1 MPQKWENDYRPYL
14 DFVAWDIVYE
24 WKKEECMTNYILIVT
39 VIILLCLFLNKL
51 SSKIGIPVLLAFIIL
66 GMLFGTDGLLKIS
79 FDNYRI
85 AEEICTVS
93 LIFIM
98 FYGGFGTNWKQ
109 AKPVAGKAVLLS
121 TVGVLLTAVT
131 TGFFCYGV
139 LHFRFWESML
149 IGAVLSST
157 DAASVFS
164 ILRSRQL
171 NLKDNTASMLEME
184 SGSNDPCSYMLTV
197 IILAVMKGGFTGGS
211 LLRLIVLQLVF
222 GILIGV
228 IVAAFGAWVL
238 SQMKNTGDGVDTIF
252 VFSMALLAYAG
263 AAVLGGN
270 GYLSTYLAGLIL
282 GNRPLH
288 NKKLLV
294 HFFDGLTGLMQ
305 MLIFFLLGLLAFPS
319 ALPGI
324 IPVAFAIALFLTF
337 VARPVSVFAI
347 LTLFRCPVRQQLLV
361 AWSGLRGAASI
372 VFAILATVDPA
383 YTKNDLFHIVIF
395 IVLFSISIQG
405 SLLGF
410 MARRLDMI
418 DDRNNVMKTFSD
430 YSEEVPVEFVK
441 IAVKKNHPWSGKK
454 IRDIVSLPDLLLV
467 LILRGEERI
476 VPNGDT
482 VIREGDRIVLSA
494 LSPEEHLGLYLSEIS
509 IDKESP
515 WIGLPLSRVKL
526 EEGSL
531 VLVLMREDQ
540 VKIPNGN
547 TVIRENDILVVSQ
560 V

>member
-1 MPQKWENDYRPYL
+1 
-14 DFVAWDIVYE
+14 
-24 WKKEECMTNYILIVT
+24 MTNYILIVT

-109 AKPVAGKAVLLS
+109 AKTVAGKAVLLS

-228 IVAAFGAWVL
+228 IVASFGAWVL

-288 NKKLLV
+288 NKKSLV

-347 LTLFRCPVRQQLLV
+347 LTPFRCPVRQQLLV

-509 IDKESP
+509 IDKENP

>member
-1 MPQKWENDYRPYL
+1 
-14 DFVAWDIVYE
+14 
-24 WKKEECMTNYILIVT
+24 MTNYILIVT

-288 NKKLLV
+288 NKKSLV

-324 IPVAFAIALFLTF
+324 IPVAFAIALFLTL

-347 LTLFRCPVRQQLLV
+347 LTPFRCPVRQQLLV

-410 MARRLDMI
+410 MACRLDMI

>member
-1 MPQKWENDYRPYL
+1 
-14 DFVAWDIVYE
+14 
-24 WKKEECMTNYILIVT
+24 MTNYILIVT

-228 IVAAFGAWVL
+228 IVASFGAWVL

-288 NKKLLV
+288 NKKSLV

>member
-1 MPQKWENDYRPYL
+1 
-14 DFVAWDIVYE
+14 
-24 WKKEECMTNYILIVT
+24 MTNYILIVT
-39 VIILLCLFLNKL
+39 VVILLCLFLNKL
-51 SSKIGIPVLLAFIIL
+51 SSRLGIPVLLAFILL

-121 TVGVLLTAVT
+121 TLGVLLTAVA
-131 TGFFCYGV
+131 TGLFCYGV

-164 ILRSRQL
+164 ILRSKQL

-184 SGSNDPCSYMLTV
+184 SGSNGASV
-197 IILAVMKGGFTGGS
+197 
-211 LLRLIVLQLVF
+211 VLQLVF
-222 GILIGV
+222 GVVVGV

-238 SQMKNTGDGVDTIF
+238 SQMKNISDGVDTIF

-288 NKKLLV
+288 NKRSLV

-347 LTLFRCPVRQQLLV
+347 LTPFRCSVHQQLLV

-405 SLLGF
+405 SLLGI
-410 MARRLDMI
+410 MARKLDMI

-441 IAVKKNHPWSGKK
+441 IVIKKDHPWAGRMIK
-454 IRDIVSLPDLLLV
+454 DVTSLPDLLLV
-467 LILRGEERI
+467 LILRGEDCAKGGYRD
-476 VPNGDT
+476 PG
-482 VIREGDRIVLSA
+482 RGSDR
-494 LSPEEHLGLYLSEIS
+494 
-509 IDKESP
+509 
-515 WIGLPLSRVKL
+515 
-526 EEGSL
+526 
-531 VLVLMREDQ
+531 
-540 VKIPNGN
+540 
-547 TVIRENDILVVSQ
+547 T
-560 V
+560 

>member
-1 MPQKWENDYRPYL
+1 
-14 DFVAWDIVYE
+14 
-24 WKKEECMTNYILIVT
+24 MTNYILIVT

-164 ILRSRQL
+164 ILRSKQL

-184 SGSNDPCSYMLTV
+184 SGSNDPCSYMRTV

-288 NKKLLV
+288 NKKSLV

-347 LTLFRCPVRQQLLV
+347 LTPFRCPVRQQLLV

-410 MARRLDMI
+410 IARRLDMI

-547 TVIRENDILVVSQ
+547 TVICENDILVVSQ

>member
-1 MPQKWENDYRPYL
+1 
-14 DFVAWDIVYE
+14 
-24 WKKEECMTNYILIVT
+24 MTNYILIVT

-288 NKKLLV
+288 NKKSLV

-410 MARRLDMI
+410 MARRLNMI

-547 TVIRENDILVVSQ
+547 TVIHENDILVVSQ

>member
-1 MPQKWENDYRPYL
+1 
-14 DFVAWDIVYE
+14 
-24 WKKEECMTNYILIVT
+24 MTNYILIVT
-39 VIILLCLFLNKL
+39 VVILLCLFLNKL
-51 SSKIGIPVLLAFIIL
+51 SSRLGIPVLLAFILL

-121 TVGVLLTAVT
+121 TLGVLLTAVA
-131 TGFFCYGV
+131 TGLFCYGV

-164 ILRSRQL
+164 ILRSKQL

-211 LLRLIVLQLVF
+211 LVRLVVLQLVF
-222 GILIGV
+222 GVVVGV

-238 SQMKNTGDGVDTIF
+238 SQMKNTSDGVDTIF

-288 NKKLLV
+288 NKRSLV

-347 LTLFRCPVRQQLLV
+347 LTPFRCSVRQQLLV

-372 VFAILATVDPA
+372 VFAILAISTFLHATLPYIFVNA
-383 YTKNDLFHIVIF
+383 VGLFTCK
-395 IVLFSISIQG
+395 ISII
-405 SLLGF
+405 LLKF
-410 MARRLDMI
+410 IR
-418 DDRNNVMKTFSD
+418 FS
-430 YSEEVPVEFVK
+430 VNF
-441 IAVKKNHPWSGKK
+441 
-454 IRDIVSLPDLLLV
+454 LLKRFT
-467 LILRGEERI
+467 LI
-476 VPNGDT
+476 
-482 VIREGDRIVLSA
+482 
-494 LSPEEHLGLYLSEIS
+494 
-509 IDKESP
+509 
-515 WIGLPLSRVKL
+515 
-526 EEGSL
+526 
-531 VLVLMREDQ
+531 
-540 VKIPNGN
+540 
-547 TVIRENDILVVSQ
+547 
-560 V
+560 